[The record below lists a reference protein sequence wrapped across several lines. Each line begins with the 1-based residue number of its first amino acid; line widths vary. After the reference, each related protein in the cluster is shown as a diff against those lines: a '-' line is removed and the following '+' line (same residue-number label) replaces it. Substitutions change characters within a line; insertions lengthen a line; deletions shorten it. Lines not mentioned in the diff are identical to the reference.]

1 MISKADY
8 ERLIKTDLRGYLLR
22 KERPYFLDYAWNENQ
37 DGNWL
42 IVDEYTAGGYD
53 YVVIRSLANPRM
65 IEHPRKFAACS
76 CIMLEVERINVD
88 EWLSINGLK
97 RP

>member
-8 ERLIKTDLRGYLLR
+8 ERLIYTDLSGYVI
-22 KERPYFLDYAWNENQ
+22 KKQRPYFLEYPWREEP

-42 IVDEYTAGGYD
+42 IIDEYKAHGIY
-53 YVVIRSLANPRM
+53 YVRIRSLAEPRKV
-65 IEHPRKFAACS
+65 EHVRKFAACS
-76 CIMLEVERINVD
+76 CILLEVERINVD